1 MIPMEMEK
9 AYIIAAESL
18 IDGNGSF
25 DTTESIEFSLKE
37 NYIPVTHFHIDPL
50 KAGWHSKL
58 LENHFRS
65 GCAPVEAVH
74 EAARQIVNK
83 TAQVVIISGEDNL
96 RSSYYRETRQKLM
109 AVYGDDLSIVDL
121 YNRLAET
128 FIQANRISKD
138 DFKRI
143 AGSFFENYKRT
154 YQKTNNDC
162 NPDAKWFEYITDL
175 FRGVDCANPVI
186 DFKGKLIV
194 CNKKTAV
201 ECGIEEKALIE
212 IAGTGIA
219 STEDGPENIHK
230 IAEYAHLVQAYES
243 ACEFAGVNIG
253 AEFLNKNALLEIYTC
268 YPVVPLAFL
277 LKTGIASSY
286 KQIPDLLKEY
296 EITITGGMNLCKAPW
311 NNPSL
316 NALIK
321 MYRVLQNGTCRY
333 GAVHG
338 NGGLG
343 YRQGFVILK
352 A

>member
-1 MIPMEMEK
+1 MEK
-9 AYIIAAESL
+9 AYIIAAESS
-18 IDGNGSF
+18 IDGNCSF
-25 DTTESIEFSLKE
+25 DNTEAIEFFFKE
-37 NYIPVTHFHIDPL
+37 NNIPATHFHIDPL
-50 KAGWHSKL
+50 KAGWDSKL
-58 LENHFRS
+58 LKNHFRS

-74 EAARQIVNK
+74 EASKQIADK
-83 TAQVVIISGEDNL
+83 TAQAVVISGEDNL
-96 RSSYYRETRQKLM
+96 RSSYPRETRQKLM
-109 AVYGDDLSIVDL
+109 AIYGDGLSIADL

-128 FIQANRISKD
+128 FIQAHQISKD

-143 AGSFFENYKRT
+143 AGELFENYRRT
-154 YQKTNNDC
+154 YSRKNSDC

-175 FRGVDCANPVI
+175 FRGVDCANPVV

-201 ECGIEEKALIE
+201 DCGIEERDLIE
-212 IAGTGIA
+212 IAGTGIS

-230 IAEYAHLVQAYES
+230 IAEYAHLVQAYEG
-243 ACEFAGVNIG
+243 ACETAGVDIG

-277 LKTGIASSY
+277 LKTGIANSY
-286 KQIPDLLKEY
+286 KQIPALLKQY

-316 NALIK
+316 NALIQ
-321 MYRVLQNGTCRY
+321 MYRELQNGTFQY

-343 YRQGFVILK
+343 YKQGVVILK
-352 A
+352 V